1 MLATPLVFQSSN
13 QLCSQFDCLSNITLP
28 RCSPRGLFTSTLIVR
43 VLASGER
50 LHTPRVSAETSFN
63 GPLLVMVDTI
73 ANLSPSQKA
82 LPTTVSPREPVF
94 VVSPPPILYVWISF
108 LSSPWIFSV
117 LYSKVRPLLFDHH
130 RHAGV
135 PCLRRVIAKTQEL

>member
-13 QLCSQFDCLSNITLP
+13 PGFCSQFYCLSNTTLP

-63 GPLLVMVDTI
+63 GPLLVT
-73 ANLSPSQKA
+73 
-82 LPTTVSPREPVF
+82 
-94 VVSPPPILYVWISF
+94 
-108 LSSPWIFSV
+108 
-117 LYSKVRPLLFDHH
+117 
-130 RHAGV
+130 G
-135 PCLRRVIAKTQEL
+135 